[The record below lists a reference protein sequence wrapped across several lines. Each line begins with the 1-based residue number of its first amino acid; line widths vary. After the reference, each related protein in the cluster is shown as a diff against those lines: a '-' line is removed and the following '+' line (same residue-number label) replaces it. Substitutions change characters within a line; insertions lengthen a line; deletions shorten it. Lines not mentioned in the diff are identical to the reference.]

1 MTSGL
6 PSRLPCTRNANRAG
20 CPGLECRDKWLDATW
35 KSGESRPPCG
45 PVRRFP
51 VFQEGLAL
59 GEVGSVWFTFW
70 FDRDALRLGWDLAY
84 VKVAPVHDCLLDP
97 SHDTANH
104 DILLPF
110 PFLIFH
116 FSLLKC
122 YLFRRLR
129 PLIVLNCCS
138 VVRLVSPP

>member
-45 PVRRFP
+45 PVRQFP

-84 VKVAPVHDCLLDP
+84 VKWRQSMIAYWIHHMTLLIMIFFCL
-97 SHDTANH
+97 
-104 DILLPF
+104 
-110 PFLIFH
+110 FH
-116 FSLLKC
+116 FS
-122 YLFRRLR
+122 FFTFHF
-129 PLIVLNCCS
+129 
-138 VVRLVSPP
+138 